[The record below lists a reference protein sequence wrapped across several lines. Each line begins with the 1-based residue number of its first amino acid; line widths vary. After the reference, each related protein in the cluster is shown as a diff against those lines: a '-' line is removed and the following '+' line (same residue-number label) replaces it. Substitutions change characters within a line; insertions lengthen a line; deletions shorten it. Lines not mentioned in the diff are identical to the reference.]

1 MNDTST
7 PNDQAGTTGE
17 KKGKGFDAVLK
28 ECRERLQMCIQF
40 EGDNRSNALDD
51 LRFLSGDQWPEEI
64 KRARDLDGRPCLTI
78 NTLPTFLHQVTNDQR
93 MNKGSIKVHPV
104 DDNADIETAE
114 VIQGLIRH
122 IEYDSN
128 ADVAYDRAV
137 NSAAAIGF
145 GYFRLVTEY
154 ENETSFNQNIMFES
168 IRNPMTVYFDPASE
182 EPDGSDARFVIISVK
197 MPRDEFRTAY
207 PNADMAGFDE
217 VVGTGDFHEW
227 CDDQMVRVAEYYRIT
242 ETQEEIVL
250 LSNGESGFK
259 SDLLEMPPGVTII
272 KTRKGPRSKVEWSKI
287 TAIDELESAVIPC
300 RWIPVFPVYGDE
312 LDIEGKI
319 IRSGLVRP
327 AKDPARQYNFF
338 MTCATEE
345 VALRPKS
352 PFIGAEGQFEGN
364 EDTWSQANSRSFAY
378 LEYKPVTIDGTLA
391 PPPQRQP
398 PADVPNGMLAM
409 ALHASENIK
418 KTTGIYDASLGAKS
432 NETSGKAI
440 VARQRE
446 GDVGNFHFTDNL
458 NRSRRHA
465 GRCIINM
472 LPKVYDTE
480 RAVRILGDD
489 DSATYTTI
497 NKPNLTGE
505 KNEAGEVRDV
515 LNDLT
520 AGTYDVT
527 VTSGPSYT
535 TMRQEAADSMIQ
547 FGQSWPKLM
556 DVAGDK
562 VVKAMDWPGAEEIAE
577 RISRTIPPEIKGDD
591 DEEGEV
597 IQTPKGPLPVAQAGQ
612 AIAGMEM
619 HIQQLEQAIQ
629 GMGEE
634 KQAIEAEKSQ
644 LDAAKKSLDAQNRV
658 MSADFSRMKTELEN
672 IAIKQDAATQKV
684 VSDLMAKFKE
694 IEDAMH
700 TAVCQMAKPQES
712 AEHEQQEATS
722 SAAMVQA
729 LVQMHGEMKQS
740 LDAAISALTERA

>member
-1 MNDTST
+1 
-7 PNDQAGTTGE
+7 
-17 KKGKGFDAVLK
+17 
-28 ECRERLQMCIQF
+28 
-40 EGDNRSNALDD
+40 
-51 LRFLSGDQWPEEI
+51 
-64 KRARDLDGRPCLTI
+64 
-78 NTLPTFLHQVTNDQR
+78 
-93 MNKGSIKVHPV
+93 
-104 DDNADIETAE
+104 
-114 VIQGLIRH
+114 
-122 IEYDSN
+122 
-128 ADVAYDRAV
+128 
-137 NSAAAIGF
+137 
-145 GYFRLVTEY
+145 
-154 ENETSFNQNIMFES
+154 
-168 IRNPMTVYFDPASE
+168 
-182 EPDGSDARFVIISVK
+182 
-197 MPRDEFRTAY
+197 
-207 PNADMAGFDE
+207 
-217 VVGTGDFHEW
+217 
-227 CDDQMVRVAEYYRIT
+227 
-242 ETQEEIVL
+242 
-250 LSNGESGFK
+250 
-259 SDLLEMPPGVTII
+259 
-272 KTRKGPRSKVEWSKI
+272 
-287 TAIDELESAVIPC
+287 
-300 RWIPVFPVYGDE
+300 
-312 LDIEGKI
+312 
-319 IRSGLVRP
+319 
-327 AKDPARQYNFF
+327 

-364 EDTWSQANSRSFAY
+364 EDTWSQANNRSFAY
-378 LEYKPVTIDGTLA
+378 LEYKPITIDGTLA
-391 PPPQRQP
+391 PPPQRQA

-432 NETSGKAI
+432 NETSGRAI

-446 GDVGNFHFTDNL
+446 GDVANFHFTDNL
-458 NRSRRHA
+458 NRTRRHA

-489 DSATYTTI
+489 DSATYATI
-497 NKPNLTGE
+497 NKPNVAGE

-520 AGTYDVT
+520 VGTYDVT

-535 TMRQEAADSMIQ
+535 TMRQEAADAMIQ

-556 DVAGDK
+556 DIAGDK

-591 DEEGEV
+591 DEDGEV

-644 LDAAKKSLDAQNRV
+644 LEAAKKSLDAQTRV

-672 IAIKQDAATQKV
+672 VAIKQDAATQRV
-684 VSDLMAKFKE
+684 VADLMAKFKE

-712 AEHEQQEATS
+712 AEHEQQEAVN